1 MLLCSLPPYC
11 APREQQPDMFDENFT
26 FDRKGVADA
35 SRRDTEEPE
44 SAMSPKE
51 VYAKLPPPPSLE
63 AVAATQQSA
72 AAAAYANNNPPAG
85 KEATATATEPD
96 TVDSLACQLGRQTLL
111 QEDPQ
116 YQWRRSQQPFIYE
129 PGPFYD
135 QRIVPRSS
143 SPSRQST
150 HQYIPPRPVPLQ
162 QQQPGNQPSSCSQP
176 LSPPSSTD
184 TNQIYNPSSFS
195 SPSRLDQH
203 FETPPVQQSHFS
215 AMRPTGNQSNNTRA
229 IRENLLETMIAN
241 NYQCNVQ
248 NSEPAT
254 PVSASLPSFFAG
266 APPAS
271 SSCSSSSVTNQDS
284 DTLMTDPTR
293 SIQVDQD
300 WGDDEPMVRLLSY
313 RRAGAMTRVQ
323 KLGLSFRSAQ
333 HTALQCANLKPNKT
347 RMRRRDRKPSKAHPT
362 PAPAPSAAA
371 VGASSI

>member
-1 MLLCSLPPYC
+1 
-11 APREQQPDMFDENFT
+11 MFDENFT
-26 FDRKGVADA
+26 FDRKGVADTN

-51 VYAKLPPPPSLE
+51 VYAELPPPPPPSLE
-63 AVAATQQSA
+63 AATQQSA
-72 AAAAYANNNPPAG
+72 AVAAAAYASNIPPVG
-85 KEATATATEPD
+85 KEATTTATESD
-96 TVDSLACQLGRQTLL
+96 TVDSLARQLGRQTLL

-116 YQWRRSQQPFIYE
+116 YQWRRSQQQAFTYE

-135 QRIVPRSS
+135 HRIVPRSS
-143 SPSRQST
+143 SPSRQSA
-150 HQYIPPRPVPLQ
+150 QYIPLQPVPLQ
-162 QQQPGNQPSSCSQP
+162 QPIDNPPPSCSLP
-176 LSPPSSTD
+176 LSPPLSTD
-184 TNQIYNPSSFS
+184 TDQILNPSSSTTS
-195 SPSRLDQH
+195 SPPGLEQQ
-203 FETPPVQQSHFS
+203 FETPPLQQQPHSS
-215 AMRPTGNQSNNTRA
+215 VMRPAGNQANNTRA

-266 APPAS
+266 APAS
-271 SSCSSSSVTNQDS
+271 SSCSSSSVTNHDG

-347 RMRRRDRKPSKAHPT
+347 RMRRRDRKPSKAQPT
-362 PAPAPSAAA
+362 PAPAPSA
-371 VGASSI
+371 VGASST

>member
-1 MLLCSLPPYC
+1 
-11 APREQQPDMFDENFT
+11 MFDENFT
-26 FDRKGVADA
+26 FDQKGVTDT
-35 SRRDTEEPE
+35 SSCRRDAEEPE

-51 VYAKLPPPPSLE
+51 VYAELPPPPPSLE
-63 AVAATQQSA
+63 AAATQQRA
-72 AAAAYANNNPPAG
+72 AASAYANSNPPAS
-85 KEATATATEPD
+85 KEATATATESD
-96 TVDSLACQLGRQTLL
+96 TVDSLARQLGRQTLL

-116 YQWRRSQQPFIYE
+116 YQWRRSQQPFVYE

-150 HQYIPPRPVPLQ
+150 QYIPPRPVPLQ
-162 QQQPGNQPSSCSQP
+162 QQISNQPPSCSQP

-184 TNQIYNPSSFS
+184 TNQIYNSSSS
-195 SPSRLDQH
+195 SPSSLPPSPEQQ
-203 FETPPVQQSHFS
+203 FETPPLQQQPHYSV
-215 AMRPTGNQSNNTRA
+215 MRPAGKQANNTRA
-229 IRENLLETMIAN
+229 IRENLIETMIAN

-254 PVSASLPSFFAG
+254 PVSASLPSFFTG

-271 SSCSSSSVTNQDS
+271 SSCSSSSVTNHDG

-300 WGDDEPMVRLLSY
+300 WGDDGPMVRLLSY

-347 RMRRRDRKPSKAHPT
+347 RMRRRDRKPSKAQPTPT
-362 PAPAPSAAA
+362 PAPSA
-371 VGASSI
+371 VGASST

>member
-1 MLLCSLPPYC
+1 
-11 APREQQPDMFDENFT
+11 MFDENFT
-26 FDRKGVADA
+26 FDRKGAADTS

-51 VYAKLPPPPSLE
+51 VYAELPPPPPPSLE
-63 AVAATQQSA
+63 AATQQSA
-72 AAAAYANNNPPAG
+72 AAAAAAAYAANNPPTG

-96 TVDSLACQLGRQTLL
+96 TVDSLARQLGRQTLL

-116 YQWRRSQQPFIYE
+116 YQWRRSQQQLFAYE

-143 SPSRQST
+143 SPSRQSA
-150 HQYIPPRPVPLQ
+150 QYIPLQPVQ
-162 QQQPGNQPSSCSQP
+162 EIGNQPPSCSQP
-176 LSPPSSTD
+176 LSPPSSAD
-184 TNQIYNPSSFS
+184 TNQIPNSYLSSSSLPPS
-195 SPSRLDQH
+195 LDQQ
-203 FETPPVQQSHFS
+203 FETPPLQQQPCSS
-215 AMRPTGNQSNNTRA
+215 VLRPVGNQANNTRA

-254 PVSASLPSFFAG
+254 PVSASLPPFFAG
-266 APPAS
+266 APAS
-271 SSCSSSSVTNQDS
+271 SSCSSSSVTNHDG

-347 RMRRRDRKPSKAHPT
+347 RMRRRDRKPSKAQPT
-362 PAPAPSAAA
+362 PAPTPSA
-371 VGASSI
+371 VGASST